1 MKKKFYIVCFMSSA
15 AVYAVSSAFA
25 AQTQTDLYTSSTYE
39 AGVSCDLLDPSIWK
53 VGSAGGEQF
62 AGSVAETA
70 DNINFLNISHSMP
83 DGIDCDGAY
92 SVSNSLVV
100 AGINADISLGT
111 KNWGYRL
118 FSVAD
123 GKSLRTVGDF
133 GVSVSTKNTW
143 NPIIRTMLG
152 ENSSIEIGG
161 DFSLFQNGGGQMRF
175 QLQSSGA
182 VSSFKVAGNARLSY
196 WKDIELGLGI
206 SRFEVGGVLSF
217 SGGANGANTLNFLQQ
232 TDGLFNSVDVK
243 LGGLD
248 CRKGK
253 IQISSSEIVSRIS
266 LEFTNSVSSE
276 YSGIIARGSGSP
288 AAFHITMNASDAEN
302 GKQVLRFSSTEPY
315 EYYSNADI
323 SNVTVK
329 RGELSLGMHS
339 GMKGDLLQVSGAGA
353 VFSATGL
360 VTGEIGSARFSE
372 AWLSAGKIRFD
383 FSEAEGCDKIVFDGA
398 MNVMGNFEFELN
410 LSSADFGAWLK
421 TAGLEYMDYT
431 IVEFS
436 ETNVSAGKLAEMLSM
451 DGGIKAEILEDDFA
465 DGKLTLRLELAQ
477 VPEPA
482 AFAAAMGAAVLIA
495 TARRKRK

>member
-1 MKKKFYIVCFMSSA
+1 MRFPPHSRRKPKPI
-15 AVYAVSSAFA
+15 
-25 AQTQTDLYTSSTYE
+25 STPPRPTRRAYH
-39 AGVSCDLLDPSIWK
+39 AIFPSIWK

-83 DGIDCDGAY
+83 DGINCDGAY
-92 SVSNSLVV
+92 SVSDSLVV

-111 KNWGYRL
+111 NNWGYRL

-133 GVSVSTKNTW
+133 GVSVSTKTW

-152 ENSSIEIGG
+152 ENSSVEIGG
-161 DFSLFQNGGGQMRF
+161 DFSLRQNEGGQMRF

-196 WKDIELGLGI
+196 WSDIELGLGI

-217 SGGANGANTLNFLQQ
+217 SGGANTLNFLQQ

-243 LGGLD
+243 LGGLEF
-248 CRKGK
+248 RGGK
-253 IQISSSEIVSRIS
+253 IQISSNEIVSQIS

-276 YSGIIARGSGSP
+276 YYGAIARGSGSP
-288 AAFHITMNASDAEN
+288 AAFNITMNASDAEN
-302 GKQVLRFSSTEPY
+302 GKQVLRFSSIEPY
-315 EYYSNADI
+315 DYYSNADI
-323 SNVTVK
+323 SNVTVE

-383 FSEAEGCDKIVFDGA
+383 FSETEGCDKIVFDGA

-436 ETNVSAGKLAEMLSM
+436 ETNVSAGELAEMLSM

-495 TARRKRK
+495 AARRKRK

>member
-1 MKKKFYIVCFMSSA
+1 MKKEFYIVCFMSFA

-53 VGSAGGEQF
+53 VGSADGEQF

-83 DGIDCDGAY
+83 NGINCDGAY
-92 SVSNSLVV
+92 SVSDSLVV
-100 AGINADISLGT
+100 AGINADISLGSD
-111 KNWGYRL
+111 NWGYRL

-133 GVSVSTKNTW
+133 GVSVSTKTW

-152 ENSSIEIGG
+152 ENSSVEIGG
-161 DFSLFQNGGGQMRF
+161 DFSLRQNEGGQMRF

-196 WKDIELGLGI
+196 WSDIELGLGI
-206 SRFEVGGVLSF
+206 SRFEVGGVLSL
-217 SGGANGANTLNFLQQ
+217 SGGGNGATLNFLQQ
-232 TDGLFNSVDVK
+232 TEGGLFSSVDVK

-248 CRKGK
+248 CRNGK
-253 IQISSSEIVSRIS
+253 IQISSNEIVSQIS
-266 LEFTNSVSSE
+266 LKFTNSVSSE
-276 YSGIIARGSGSP
+276 YYGAIARGSGSP
-288 AAFHITMNASDAEN
+288 AAFNITMNASDAEN
-302 GKQVLRFSSTEPY
+302 GKQVLRFSSIEPY
-315 EYYSNADI
+315 DYYSNADI
-323 SNVTVK
+323 SNVTVE

-339 GMKGDLLQVSGAGA
+339 GMKGDLLDVSGAGA

-383 FSEAEGCDKIVFDGA
+383 FSETEGCDKIVFDGT

-410 LSSADFGAWLK
+410 LSSADFGAWLEV
-421 TAGLEYMDYT
+421 AGLEYMDYT

-436 ETNVSAGKLAEMLSM
+436 DTNVSAGALAEMLSM

-495 TARRKRK
+495 AARRKRK

>member
-1 MKKKFYIVCFMSSA
+1 MKKEFYIVCFMSSA

-39 AGVSCDLLDPSIWK
+39 AGVSCDLLNPSIWK
-53 VGSAGGEQF
+53 VGSADGEQF

-83 DGIDCDGAY
+83 NGISCDGAY
-92 SVSNSLVV
+92 SVSDSLVV

-111 KNWGYRL
+111 DNWGYRL

-133 GVSVSTKNTW
+133 GVSVSTKTW

-161 DFSLFQNGGGQMRF
+161 DFSLRQNEGGQMRF

-206 SRFEVGGVLSF
+206 SRFEVGGVLSL
-217 SGGANGANTLNFLQQ
+217 SGGDNGATTLNFLQ
-232 TDGLFNSVDVK
+232 TEGGLFRSVDVK

-248 CRKGK
+248 CRNGK
-253 IQISSSEIVSRIS
+253 IQISSNEIVSRIS

-288 AAFHITMNASDAEN
+288 AAFHITMNASDAEK

-339 GMKGDLLQVSGAGA
+339 GMKGDLLEVSGAGA

-360 VTGEIGSARFSE
+360 VAGEIGPARFNE

-436 ETNVSAGKLAEMLSM
+436 ETNVSAGELAEMLSM

-495 TARRKRK
+495 AARRKRK

>member
-1 MKKKFYIVCFMSSA
+1 MRRLSLKS
-15 AVYAVSSAFA
+15 
-25 AQTQTDLYTSSTYE
+25 TDF
-39 AGVSCDLLDPSIWK
+39 GVDP
-53 VGSAGGEQF
+53 
-62 AGSVAETA
+62 
-70 DNINFLNISHSMP
+70 N
-83 DGIDCDGAY
+83 CDGAY
-92 SVSNSLVV
+92 SVSDSLVV

-111 KNWGYRL
+111 NNWGYRL

-133 GVSVSTKNTW
+133 GVSVSTKTW

-152 ENSSIEIGG
+152 ENSSVEIGG
-161 DFSLFQNGGGQMRF
+161 DFSLRQNEGGQMRF

-196 WKDIELGLGI
+196 WSDIELGLGI

-217 SGGANGANTLNFLQQ
+217 SGGANTLNFLQQ

-243 LGGLD
+243 LGGLEF
-248 CRKGK
+248 RGGK

-276 YSGIIARGSGSP
+276 YYGAIARGSGSP
-288 AAFHITMNASDAEN
+288 AAFNITMNASDAEN
-302 GKQVLRFSSTEPY
+302 GKQVLRFSSIEPY
-315 EYYSNADI
+315 DYYSNADI
-323 SNVTVK
+323 SNVTVE

-410 LSSADFGAWLK
+410 LSSADFGEWLE

-436 ETNVSAGKLAEMLSM
+436 ETNVSAGELAEMLSM

-495 TARRKRK
+495 AARRKRK